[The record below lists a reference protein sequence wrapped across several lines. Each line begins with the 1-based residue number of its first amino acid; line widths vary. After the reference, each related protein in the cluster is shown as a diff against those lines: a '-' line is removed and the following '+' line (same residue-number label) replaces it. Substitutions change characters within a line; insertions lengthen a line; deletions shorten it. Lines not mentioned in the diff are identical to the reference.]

1 MKDVLYI
8 LLVFVVFCL
17 IAWFV
22 EPFLLS
28 LNSLQLPEGIEV
40 GQWKTGFR
48 NWSLFGVIFAGAM
61 SVLWYFYAYKFKIS
75 DSQSAKG
82 KESIWVLLLII
93 SILSAIGVA
102 VIFTIRLKIGNFLV
116 YLFFLINGP
125 LCYYISTLLFSPS
138 SSQYIPWWSSQI
150 RPLFRK

>member
-8 LLVFVVFCL
+8 FLVFVVFCL

-28 LNSLQLPEGIEV
+28 LNPQLPEGIEV

-48 NWSLFGVIFAGAM
+48 IWSLFGVIFAGAM
-61 SVLWYFYAYKFKIS
+61 SVLWYICAYKLKIS

-82 KESIWVLLLII
+82 KESIWILLLII

-102 VIFTIRLKIGNFLV
+102 VIFTIRLKFGNFLV
-116 YLFFLINGP
+116 YFFFLLNGT
-125 LCYYISTLLFSPS
+125 LCYYISTLLFSPPS
-138 SSQYIPWWSSQI
+138 SKHIPWGASLI